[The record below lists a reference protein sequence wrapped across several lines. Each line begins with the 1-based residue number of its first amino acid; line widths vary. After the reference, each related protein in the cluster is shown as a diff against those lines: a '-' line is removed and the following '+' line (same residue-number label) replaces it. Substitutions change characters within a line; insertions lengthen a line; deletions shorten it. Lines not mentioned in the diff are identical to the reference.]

1 MHHENICGY
10 DCRLELFVGLPQD
23 AARAIPAAKNKEKV
37 GGDDLTCYV
46 TELNARRSRDFSS
59 TDDTTYY
66 R

>member
-10 DCRLELFVGLPQD
+10 DCGLELFVGLPQD
-23 AARAIPAAKNKEKV
+23 AARAIPTANNEEKV
-37 GGDDLTCYV
+37 GGEDLTLYV